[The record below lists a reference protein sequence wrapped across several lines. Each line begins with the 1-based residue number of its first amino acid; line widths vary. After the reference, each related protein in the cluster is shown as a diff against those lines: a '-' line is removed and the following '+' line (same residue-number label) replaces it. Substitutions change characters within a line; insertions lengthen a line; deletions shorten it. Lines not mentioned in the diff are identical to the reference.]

1 MRLDRATRE
10 PAADLGAKLSA
21 GIYEQLF
28 ERIVGGEFAVNAR
41 LPSERSWRAA
51 SAPRVPSCARPW
63 RAFATTG

>member
-1 MRLDRATRE
+1 MDRATRE

-41 LPSERSWRAA
+41 LPSETELARRFGA
-51 SAPRVPSCARPW
+51 SRPVV
-63 RAFATTG
+63 